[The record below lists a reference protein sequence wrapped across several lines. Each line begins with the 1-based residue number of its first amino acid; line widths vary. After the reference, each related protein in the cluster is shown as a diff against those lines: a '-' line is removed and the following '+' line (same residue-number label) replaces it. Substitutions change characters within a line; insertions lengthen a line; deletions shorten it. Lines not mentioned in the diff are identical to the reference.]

1 MILILEENSTAL
13 GLAIEEEC
21 ALRGL
26 ESLRLTRQRIVHEVG
41 IELRVGTQ
49 GCDGALSIGSRNL
62 PLLEVEGVYCSL
74 DSFPPTLWPDF
85 SPEDAVYA
93 AKETHAIWLAILSSL
108 SCRPV
113 NPPATEALGGAVY
126 SPVELFLAARESS
139 LHIPM
144 TAYMGLADAM
154 ALMRSPIAATLC
166 DLGCENQQE
175 KPLGALSQY
184 APTSPWRQL
193 RIRERLPGA
202 RNVLCVVGG
211 LVFASIWHAT
221 GEEPEPLA
229 SKVIPTRVVNGVHT
243 LHAKLGLVL
252 AEYHFVTLPN
262 GDWILDDHSRAP
274 GPSTWMVHS
283 KSLVTAVLEC
293 MLTQDGIYT

>member
-1 MILILEENSTAL
+1 LILILEEYSAAL
-13 GLAIEEEC
+13 GSAIEEEC

-41 IELRVGTQ
+41 IDLRVGTQ
-49 GCDGALSIGSRNL
+49 GCGGALSIGGRNL

-85 SPEDAVYA
+85 SPEDAAYA
-93 AKETHAIWLAILSSL
+93 AKETHAIWLALLSSL

-113 NPPATEALGGAVY
+113 NPPVPEALGGAVY

-144 TAYMGLADAM
+144 TACMGLDDAM
-154 ALMRSPIAATLC
+154 ALVRSPIAATLC

-175 KPLGALSQY
+175 KPLGALSRL
-184 APTSPWRQL
+184 APKSPWRHV
-193 RIRERLPGA
+193 RIRERLPGP

-211 LVFASIWHAT
+211 LLLASTWPAT
-221 GEEPEPLA
+221 GGESEPLA

-262 GDWILDDHSRAP
+262 GDWILDDYSRTP
-274 GPSTWMVHS
+274 NPSTWMVHS
-283 KSLVTAVLEC
+283 KALVPAVLES
-293 MLTQDGIYT
+293 MLTQDGIDT